1 MMRIGLSGGIGSGKS
16 TVSTLLGN
24 LGATVIDAD
33 QIARAVV
40 EPGTTGLQQI
50 QETFGEEVIA
60 DDGTLNRP
68 ALAAIVFADTDRR
81 KELEAITHPLIGE
94 RTAQLFREAPADAIV
109 VHDMPLLVELGQ
121 TNSYHLM
128 VIVDVPAHV
137 RLDRLVEQRGMTRAD
152 AEKRIAAQ
160 ASDEQRREAADVLL
174 DNSRGLAE
182 LEQAVKSLWHNRIQP
197 YADNL
202 QHDRPVRRP
211 DTVQIVDPDPDWAVQ
226 ARRLCRRIAHQ
237 LDAAGFTDVRIDH
250 IGSTAVPGLPAKD
263 VIDLQLQVTDL
274 SVAHQE
280 VGDRVTRTHGAEH
293 VDSALVGCSFKAAL
307 KGAGFT
313 GLRPNE
319 DHAQAW
325 APDPDLWRKYFA
337 NGADP
342 GRLVHLHI
350 RQAGGPASEIALQFR
365 DWLRADDTARD
376 AYAHFKHA
384 TAQAHPGGTPDTKQ
398 DYVEAKEPWFAQ
410 ALPKARAWAE
420 QTGWAIEGHPLR

>member
-1 MMRIGLSGGIGSGKS
+1 MTRVASGVMMRIGLSGGIGSGKS
-16 TVSTLLGN
+16 TVSTLLGD

-121 TNSYHLM
+121 TKSYHLM

-211 DTVQIVDPDPDWAVQ
+211 DTVQIVDPDPDWAAQ

-237 LDAAGFTDVRIDH
+237 LNAAGFTDIRIDH

-263 VIDLQLQVTDL
+263 VIDLQLQVSDL
-274 SVAHQE
+274 SVAQ
-280 VGDRVTRTHGAEH
+280 R
-293 VDSALVGCSFKAAL
+293 DSFNAAL
-307 KGAGFT
+307 KDAGFT

-325 APDPDLWRKYFA
+325 APDPGLWRKYFA

-376 AYAHFKHA
+376 EYAQFKRA

-398 DYVEAKEPWFAQ
+398 DYVEAKEPWFAR
-410 ALPKARAWAE
+410 ALPTARAWAE
-420 QTGWAIEGHPLR
+420 QSGWAMEGHPLR